1 MKYSESVR
9 NSLLVYSTI
18 HGTRLDVDNHLFATN
33 GNGYAWVDGELSDGC
48 TKAYGPY
55 DAVQKVLEFELTDH
69 YAELGAETFHYC
81 LKTKKSEDTLKKSD
95 WESITYSHNK
105 KVADRILRQIEDMK
119 RVDSRYDTYEHI
131 PDKFEIAIRERTGE
145 EWKIYP
151 ICEYA
156 KLVTFPDD
164 IKPDWKE
171 ALYHFVC
178 WCLDNQNYLDDKYD
192 LPEQIKYLEEAKK
205 RLETL

>member
-1 MKYSESVR
+1 MEYSKFVK

-18 HGTRLDVDNHLFATN
+18 YGTRLDVDNHFFATN
-33 GNGYAWVDGELSDGC
+33 GNGYTWVDGELSDGN
-48 TKAYGPY
+48 TKAYEPY
-55 DAVQKVLEFELTDH
+55 DAIQKVFEFEFTDH
-69 YAELGAETFHYC
+69 YSELGAEIFHYC
-81 LKTKKSEDTLKKSD
+81 YKNKKPEDALRKSD
-95 WESITYSHNK
+95 WESIIYSHNK
-105 KVADRILRQIEDMK
+105 KVADKILRQIEDMK
-119 RVDSRYDTYEHI
+119 KVDSRYDTYEHI
-131 PDKFEIAIRERTGE
+131 PDKFEIAFRERTGE

-151 ICEYA
+151 ICKYA

-178 WCLDNQNYLDDKYD
+178 WCLDNQNYLNEKYN